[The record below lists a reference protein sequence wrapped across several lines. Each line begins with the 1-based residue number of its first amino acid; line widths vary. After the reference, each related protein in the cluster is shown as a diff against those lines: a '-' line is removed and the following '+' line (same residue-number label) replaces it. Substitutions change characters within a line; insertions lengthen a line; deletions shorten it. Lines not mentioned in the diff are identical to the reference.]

1 MPALDAPLAPRLA
14 ALIRRERQTRFSGG
28 ALGYMWAYL
37 TPLVWIAFVVLMFRF
52 MNRAAPIA
60 TAPEMFVA
68 TGILPYV
75 LFRQT
80 ITALMRTVIA
90 NRYLLYFQPTTNA
103 EILLAA
109 ALLELLNLA
118 VTATLIF
125 GLIAAFY
132 GLPLPPN
139 PLKVITGMVLAWA
152 LGVGIGRFAAVT
164 GQWSD
169 SFARA
174 VPLALRPVFW
184 VSGVFY
190 TATELP
196 GAAQDLLAFSP
207 LFHAVELLREG
218 FFLGF
223 TSPIASPAYPAAVA
237 LSFYLLSLLIERHVQ
252 TTHKARHRL

>member
-1 MPALDAPLAPRLA
+1 MAAISARLS

-28 ALGYMWAYL
+28 ALGYLWAYV
-37 TPLVWIAFVVLMFRF
+37 TPLVWIGFVALMFHF
-52 MNRAAPIA
+52 MNRATPIA

-80 ITALMRTVIA
+80 VAAMMRTVIA
-90 NRYLLYFQPTTNA
+90 NRYLLYFQPVTNA

-125 GLIAAFY
+125 GLITLTLDVA
-132 GLPLPPN
+132 LPPN
-139 PLKVITGMVLAWA
+139 PLKVILGMGLAWG
-152 LGVGIGRFAAVT
+152 LGAGFGRFAAVL

-196 GAAQDLLAFSP
+196 GAAQNLLAYSP
-207 LFHAVELLREG
+207 LFHAVELIREG
-218 FFLGF
+218 FFLGYA
-223 TSPIASPAYPAAVA
+223 SPISSILYPAAVA
-237 LSFYLLSLLIERHVQ
+237 TAFYLASLLIERRILS
-252 TTHKARHRL
+252 TRSARHRI

>member
-1 MPALDAPLAPRLA
+1 MPALSAPLAPRLA

-28 ALGYMWAYL
+28 ALGYLWAYL

-60 TAPEMFVA
+60 TAPQIFVA

-90 NRYLLYFQPTTNA
+90 NRYLLYFRPTTNA
-103 EILLAA
+103 EILTAA

-125 GLIAAFY
+125 GLITLLYDVA
-132 GLPLPPN
+132 LPPN
-139 PLKVITGMVLAWA
+139 PLKVILGMTLAWG
-152 LGVGIGRFAAVT
+152 LGAGLGRFAAVL

-184 VSGVFY
+184 ISGVFY
-190 TATELP
+190 TASELP
-196 GAAQDLLAFSP
+196 GAAQDLLAYSP
-207 LFHAVELLREG
+207 LFHAVELIREG
-218 FFLGF
+218 FFLGYA
-223 TSPIASPAYPAAVA
+223 SPISSAFYPAAVA
-237 LSFYLLSLLIERHVQ
+237 AAFFLLSLLIERHVQ
-252 TTHKARHRL
+252 ATHKARHRI

>member
-1 MPALDAPLAPRLA
+1 MAGVSARLA

-28 ALGYMWAYL
+28 ALGYLWAYL
-37 TPLVWIAFVVLMFRF
+37 TPLVWIAFVVVMFHL
-52 MNRAAPIA
+52 MNRASPIDA
-60 TAPEMFVA
+60 RPEMFVA

-80 ITALMRTVIA
+80 ITAMMRTVIA
-90 NRYLLYFQPTTNA
+90 NRYLLYFQPVTNA
-103 EILLAA
+103 DLLLAA

-125 GLIAAFY
+125 GLITLLYDVA
-132 GLPLPPN
+132 LPPN
-139 PLKVITGMVLAWA
+139 PLKVITGMGLAWA
-152 LGVGIGRFAAVT
+152 LGAGFGRFAAVL

-174 VPLALRPVFW
+174 IPLTLRPVFW
-184 VSGVFY
+184 ISGVFY

-207 LFHAVELLREG
+207 LFHAVELIREG
-218 FFLGF
+218 YFLGF
-223 TSPIASPAYPAAVA
+223 TSPISSTLYPAAVA
-237 LSFYLLSLLIERHVQ
+237 TGFYLMSLLIERHVQ
-252 TTHKARHRL
+252 TTHKARHRI